1 MTAFL
6 TRTGAALAA
15 LLIAGAAQAQISD
28 GKVKIGVLTDMSGPF
43 SHDSGPGSAAAAQ
56 MAIDEFGG
64 KVAGAPIELVTGD
77 HQNKADVGSS
87 LAREWFDQGQV
98 DVAVDLPNSSV
109 ALAVQ
114 EIARAKGKVLLFSG
128 AGTADLT
135 GKACS
140 PTGVQW
146 TYDSY
151 EIAKGLSEATS
162 VLGKRWFFITADYAF
177 GTAMEG
183 STRQF
188 LDKAG
193 ATVVGAVHAP
203 LNATDYSSF
212 LVQAQGT
219 KPDVVALMMGAG
231 DIVTATKQ
239 ATEFGIQAGGAKI
252 VGVVDINDVH
262 AIGLQSAQGLV
273 FVLPYYPDRDA
284 ESKAFVVKFLASQK
298 RYPSFVH
305 VGVYSSVRS
314 YLMAVEAAKTDDAK
328 TVIAKMREMPVNDAF
343 AKGGIV
349 RRDGR
354 MVHDVYLMQTKT
366 PAESTGEWDLVKYL
380 STIPGGTA
388 FRPIEE
394 GGCPYL

>member
-1 MTAFL
+1 MAGFK
-6 TRTGAALAA
+6 GACAALIA
-15 LLIAGAAQAQISD
+15 LAVAGAAQAQISD

-43 SHDSGPGSAAAAQ
+43 SHDSGPGSAEAAR
-56 MAIDEFGG
+56 MAIEEFGG

-77 HQNKADVGSS
+77 HQNKADVGSA

-109 ALAVQ
+109 ALAIQ
-114 EIARAKGKVLLFSG
+114 EIGRSKGRVLLFSG

-140 PTGVQW
+140 PTSVQW

-151 EIAKGLSEATS
+151 EIAKGVSEATPI
-162 VLGKRWFFITADYAF
+162 LGKRWFFITADYAF

-183 STRQF
+183 TTRQF

-193 ATVVGAVHAP
+193 ATVVGAVRAP

-231 DIVTATKQ
+231 DIVNATKQ
-239 ATEFGIQAGGAKI
+239 AKEFGIQDSGAKI

-262 AIGLQSAQGLV
+262 AIGLPAAQGLV

-284 ESKAFVVKFLASQK
+284 ESKAFVEKFLASQK
-298 RYPSFVH
+298 RDPSFVH

-314 YLMAVEAAKTDDAK
+314 YLKAVEAAKTDDAK
-328 TVIAKMREMPVNDAF
+328 TVIAKMQEMPVNDAF
-343 AKGGIV
+343 AKGGVV

-366 PAESTGEWDLVKYL
+366 PAESKGEWDLVKYL
-380 STIPGGTA
+380 STIPGDKA
-388 FRPIEE
+388 FRPLAE

>member
-1 MTAFL
+1 MFL
-6 TRTGAALAA
+6 RATCAAVVALTLAH
-15 LLIAGAAQAQISD
+15 GAQAQISD

-43 SHDSGPGSAAAAQ
+43 SHDSGPGSMDAAR

-64 KVAGAPIELVTGD
+64 KVLGAPIELVSGD
-77 HQNKADVGSS
+77 HQNKADVGSA

-109 ALAVQ
+109 ALAIQ
-114 EIARAKGKVLLFSG
+114 EIARAKGKMLLFSG

-140 PTGVQW
+140 PTSVQW

-151 EIAKGLSEATS
+151 EIAKGVSEATAI
-162 VLGKRWFFITADYAF
+162 LGKKWFFITADYAF
-177 GTAMEG
+177 GNAMEG
-183 STRQF
+183 SARQF

-193 ATVVGAVHAP
+193 ATIVGAVKAP
-203 LNATDYSSF
+203 LGANDYSSF
-212 LVQAQGT
+212 LVQAQGL
-219 KPDVVALMMGAG
+219 KPDVIALMMGAG
-231 DIVTATKQ
+231 DTVNAVKQ
-239 ATEFGIQAGGAKI
+239 AKEFGLQDAGTKL
-252 VGVVDINDVH
+252 VSVVDVNDVH
-262 AIGLQSAQGLV
+262 AIGLPNAQGLV
-273 FVLPYYPDRDA
+273 FVLPYLPDRDA
-284 ESKAFVVKFLASQK
+284 ESKAFVAKFLAQHQ

-314 YLMAVEAAKTDDAK
+314 YLKAVEAAKTDDAK
-328 TVIAKMREMPVNDAF
+328 AVIAKMREMPVNDAF

-354 MVHDVYLMQTKT
+354 MVHDVYLVQTKA
-366 PAESTGEWDLVKYL
+366 PAESKGEWDLIKYL
-380 STIPGGTA
+380 STIPGETA
-388 FRPIEE
+388 FRPLAE